1 MDNLTDTQNNNP
13 KRFNIKNSWI
23 YLVIIALLIGT
34 NIYLFFQK
42 RQTKTQAIQ
51 MEEQLYTVSS
61 EKDLLQKEFDASLV
75 RLDDLTGKNVELRK
89 ALESSSSEIAQT
101 KNRIQT
107 ILTKGNATEVEL
119 KEARGLIKNLNGRI
133 EGYEK
138 QIAGL
143 KQRNATL
150 STERDSVAKFNTQL
164 QEKIDLGKILHASN
178 IQLIPIDLRR
188 GGKKEKET
196 TKARRVDFLR
206 ITFDIDQ
213 NRLVESGVKD
223 IKIRIQSPDG
233 NLLSNA
239 ALGSGS
245 IVKHDGA
252 TLYYSLAK
260 LVELEA
266 NRPLTDIHV
275 DWKQSSDYLKG
286 VYAVEIYYDGY
297 LIGSGNAAL
306 K

>member
-1 MDNLTDTQNNNP
+1 M
-13 KRFNIKNSWI
+13 
-23 YLVIIALLIGT
+23 
-34 NIYLFFQK
+34 FFQK
-42 RQTKTQAIQ
+42 RQTKIQANQI
-51 MEEQLYTVSS
+51 EEQLYTVSS
-61 EKDLLQKEFDASLV
+61 EKDVLQKEFDASLV

-101 KNRIQT
+101 KERIRS
-107 ILTKGNATEVEL
+107 ILAKGNATEVEL
-119 KEARGLIKNLNGRI
+119 KEARGLLKNLNGRI

-143 KQRNATL
+143 KQKNATL
-150 STERDSVAKFNTQL
+150 STERDSVVQFNTKL

-178 IQLIPIDLRR
+178 IRLVPIDLRR

-213 NRLVESGVKD
+213 NRLVESGAKE

-245 IVKHDGA
+245 MRKQDGA
-252 TLYYSLAK
+252 TLYYSLGK

-266 NRPLTDIHV
+266 SRPLTDIHV